1 MTPQPL
7 QGRLHPVTPLKH
19 SWAVL
24 IGLASLAYNQ
34 RDLLNVGPSETNGK
48 IDVPLWAAC
57 VIISVIVAGTV
68 GLFAA
73 AWRHSHYSLDGDA
86 LRYRSGLL
94 FKVRRDCELRHVQS
108 VDIDRPFLGRLIGV
122 CTLQVIMSGTTM
134 TLSYLTL
141 NQARTLKA
149 RILSEDTGDEK
160 LYQVKPKHL
169 VLALLLDVGTNLSS
183 LILAVVSILPYA
195 LSGELFALSTGIAFV
210 PRLWRLTG
218 EKLFVYSGWSVTQ
231 TAEGTY
237 RTDFGMFDAQQCT
250 YRDTRVAS
258 IEIHQPL
265 LWRRF
270 DWVEVRIAVAG
281 APVPGLLVPVCPRPV
296 AEKMVLHLLGPGA
309 VAHLHDPLPAPPKA
323 RMATPFH
330 RALGYRLGDG
340 YFTSWSGFFL
350 RNVTTVCPT
359 ARIQT
364 VDADQGPWQRRLGLA
379 SVHAHMAGGGA
390 VPASHR
396 TAEEAAE
403 LATRLYADSMRS
415 ALPVDHTTL
424 WATSPL
430 RSSRPRGAAPM
441 TAP

>member
-1 MTPQPL
+1 MTEEPL

-19 SWAVL
+19 SWVVL
-24 IGLASLAYNQ
+24 IGLAGLAYNH
-34 RDLLNVGPSETNGK
+34 RDLLNIGPSETNGK
-48 IDVPLWAAC
+48 IDLPLWAAC
-57 VIISVIVAGTV
+57 VIASVIVVATV
-68 GLFAA
+68 VLFVA
-73 AWRHSHYSLDGDA
+73 AWWNSHYSHDGDV

-122 CTLQVIMSGTTM
+122 CTLQVVMSGTTM

-160 LYQVKPKHL
+160 LYQVKLKHL
-169 VLALLLDVGTNLSS
+169 MLALLLDVGTSLSS
-183 LILAVVSILPYA
+183 LILAAFGVLPYV
-195 LSGELFALSTGIAFV
+195 LSGELFALSTLIAFA

-218 EKLFVYSGWSVTQ
+218 EKLFVCSGWTVTR
-231 TAEGTY
+231 TAEGSY
-237 RTDFGMFDAQQCT
+237 RTDFGMFDTQQCT

-258 IEIHQPL
+258 IEIHQPI

-270 DWVEVRIAVAG
+270 DWVEVRVAVAG
-281 APVPGLLVPVCPRPV
+281 APRPSLLVPVCPRAV

-309 VAHLHDPLPAPPKA
+309 VVHLDDPVPVPPKA
-323 RMATPFH
+323 RMATPFY
-330 RALGYRLGDG
+330 RALGYRLDDG

-364 VDADQGPWQRRLGLA
+364 VDIDQGPWQRRLDLA
-379 SVHAHMAGGGA
+379 SVHAHMAGGGT

-396 TAEEAAE
+396 TADEAAE

-415 ALPVDHTTL
+415 AWQVGTAASWVP
-424 WATSPL
+424 SGL
-430 RSSRPRGAAPM
+430 R
-441 TAP
+441 